1 MTILHDSRKAEYREP
16 FGAAQTGTKVSLAI
30 EINDPSPE
38 SVRLMLW
45 HGDDPEIQY
54 IEMSEE
60 GDGRYAADFSLPD
73 EGCLVW
79 YAFEIETEREDSR
92 AVFYYGNNTENLGG
106 EGRVYVDD
114 PHRYQITVYKAS
126 EVPEWYKNG
135 IVYQIF
141 PDRFA
146 RDEGWRERTEAAN
159 KKINERKTGPD
170 QLIMS
175 AMRPAR

>member
-1 MTILHDSRKAEYREP
+1 MKIIHDSRKPEYREP

-30 EINDPSPE
+30 TINDPSPE

-45 HGDDPEIQY
+45 YGDDPEIHY
-54 IEMSEE
+54 LEMSEE
-60 GDGRYAADFSLPD
+60 GDGRYSAAFSLPD

-106 EGRVYVDD
+106 EGRIYVDD
-114 PHRYQITVYKAS
+114 PHRYQITVYKAA
-126 EVPEWYKNG
+126 EVPEWYKDG

-141 PDRFA
+141 PDR
-146 RDEGWRERTEAAN
+146 
-159 KKINERKTGPD
+159 
-170 QLIMS
+170 
-175 AMRPAR
+175 